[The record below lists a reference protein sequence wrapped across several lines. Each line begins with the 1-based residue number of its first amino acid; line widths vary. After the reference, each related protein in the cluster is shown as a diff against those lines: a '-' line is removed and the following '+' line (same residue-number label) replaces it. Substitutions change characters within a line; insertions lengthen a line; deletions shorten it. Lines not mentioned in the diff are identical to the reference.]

1 MSLKGV
7 NNEAPSSSVIGRV
20 YYRLCMSPL
29 HVSISTDPLASFV
42 MYMLSHS
49 SR

>member
-1 MSLKGV
+1 MKHLQVQLLVG
-7 NNEAPSSSVIGRV
+7 
-20 YYRLCMSPL
+20 YTTRLCMSPL